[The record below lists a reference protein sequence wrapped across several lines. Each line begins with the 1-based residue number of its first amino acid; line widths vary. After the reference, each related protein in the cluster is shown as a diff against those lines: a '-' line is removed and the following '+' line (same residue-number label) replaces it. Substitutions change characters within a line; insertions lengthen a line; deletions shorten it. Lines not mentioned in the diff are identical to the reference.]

1 MRALGSLV
9 VAALLVASCS
19 TPADEDFSSTTAT
32 TIEAPELDA
41 DPDGP
46 AEFEVVGERAYMIGE
61 IGSSTPDEVEDLIED
76 YPEVT
81 TIVLVEVPGSG
92 DDAANLEAAR
102 MVREAGLATHVP
114 ADGEIASGGVDF
126 FLAGETRSFDDGAR
140 FGVHSWGTGDPDF
153 NAVDLDEDDP
163 EHDTYLSY
171 YEELGVDTEFYWF
184 TIEAAPPLDIHWM
197 TSAELT
203 EFGFATQ

>member
-1 MRALGSLV
+1 MRALGAFVLTV
-9 VAALLVASCS
+9 LLFVGCS
-19 TPADEDFSSTTAT
+19 SSVLEDSTDDSAT
-32 TIEAPELDA
+32 TVEAPGLDA

-46 AEFEVVGERAYMIGE
+46 AEFEVIGSRAYMIGE
-61 IGSSTPDEVEDLIED
+61 IGSSTPDAVEDLLED
-76 YPEVT
+76 YPAVD

-126 FLAGETRSFDDGAR
+126 FLAGETRTFDDGAR

-153 NAVDLDEDDP
+153 NAVDLDDDDP

-184 TIEAAPPLDIHWM
+184 TIEAAPPLEIHWM
-197 TSAELT
+197 TSAELD

>member
-1 MRALGSLV
+1 MRALAS
-9 VAALLVASCS
+9 LLVAVLLFVGCTTTVEDFTSDVA
-19 TPADEDFSSTTAT
+19 TPAVS
-32 TIEAPELDA
+32 PELDA

-46 AEFEVVGERAYMIGE
+46 VEFEVVGERAYMIGV
-61 IGSSTPDEVEDLIED
+61 IGSSTPDAVEDLLD
-76 YPEVT
+76 AYPDVM

-126 FLAGETRSFDDGAR
+126 YLAGETRTFDDGAR

-153 NAVDLDEDDP
+153 NATDLDEDDP
-163 EHDTYLSY
+163 EHTLYLDY
-171 YEELGVDTEFYWF
+171 YDELGVDTEFYWF
-184 TIEAAPPLDIHWM
+184 TIEAAPPEDIHWM
-197 TSAELT
+197 TTAELT
-203 EFGFATQ
+203 EFGFATE